1 MNGRKRWA
9 ILELYCGESGKIG
22 FYNSQEL
29 GLARA
34 LREKEIETTIVYP
47 VLPAETA
54 DTHASASRRFLATI
68 NPGERNEIWNDH

>member
-47 VLPAETA
+47 VK
-54 DTHASASRRFLATI
+54 
-68 NPGERNEIWNDH
+68 G